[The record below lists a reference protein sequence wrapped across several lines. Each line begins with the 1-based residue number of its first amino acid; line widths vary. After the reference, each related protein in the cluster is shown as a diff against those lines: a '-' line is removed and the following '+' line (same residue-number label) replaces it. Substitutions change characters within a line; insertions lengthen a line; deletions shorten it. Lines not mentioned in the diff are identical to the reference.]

1 MRLSKPRATLGAAVS
16 DDSRPLAVVTGGARG
31 IGEAI
36 VAELIATG
44 HRVAALDINSKAI
57 AHARDSDAAR
67 NGLLLP
73 VELSITDRGAVE
85 EKLARLA
92 EHHGPVRALV
102 NNAGMTLPATF
113 LDQTDRDW
121 DRIVD
126 VNLKGTFVMGQVAA
140 RQMVAE
146 GRGVIVNVSSVSAH
160 GVRTG
165 PPAYAAAKAGVEGLS
180 RLMAVQLGPL
190 GIRVNTIVVGTTAT
204 PWLLSRKSDTELAQ
218 MRETTLT
225 GQIGDTSD
233 VAAVVAFLCSPAAKH
248 ITGQLIS
255 VSGGQWMP

>member
-1 MRLSKPRATLGAAVS
+1 MS
-16 DDSRPLAVVTGGARG
+16 DEALPLAIVTGGARG

-44 HRVAALDINSKAI
+44 YRVAALDVNAKAI
-57 AHARDSDAAR
+57 AAARDSNHGR

-73 VELSITDRGAVE
+73 VELSITDRDAVE
-85 EKLARLA
+85 RALGELA
-92 EHHGPVRALV
+92 ERHGPARVLV

-113 LDQTDRDW
+113 LDQTDQDW

-126 VNLKGTFVMGQVAA
+126 VNLKGTFVVGQVAA
-140 RQMVAE
+140 RQMVTE
-146 GRGVIVNVSSVSAH
+146 GRGSIVNVSSVSAH

-190 GIRVNTIVVGTTAT
+190 GVRVNTVVVGTTAT
-204 PWLLSRKSDTELAQ
+204 PWLLSRKTEDELAR
-218 MRETTLT
+218 MRQTTLT
-225 GQIGDTSD
+225 GQIGDPGD
-233 VAAVVAFLCSPAAKH
+233 VAGMVAFLCSPAAKH

-255 VSGGQWMP
+255 ISGGQWMP